1 MFKSMKKDKEK
12 KKNERNLVQIY
23 KYIKKKNFNLIKTK
37 IKLYKND
44 FYLLIINLIYINIKC
59 IFIKFF
65 IKLFKS
71 FN

>member
-44 FYLLIINLIYINIKC
+44 FYLLIINLI
-59 IFIKFF
+59 
-65 IKLFKS
+65 
-71 FN
+71 